1 MKYVSRRRFVLCSSY
16 VFPMRFLFLFFYVVR
31 QTSGPDPSKIKCKGN
46 EPDTSSLG
54 LFFLFFVGPRDKDVF
69 PLVSFPVKH
78 FIKELDG
85 AELVSLPLMLDLT
98 LKPICLV
105 FWFYKYISWALTYSI
120 KEKQERRV
128 FR

>member
-1 MKYVSRRRFVLCSSY
+1 
-16 VFPMRFLFLFFYVVR
+16 VVR

-120 KEKQERRV
+120 KEKQERRDLSSV
-128 FR
+128 QIIC

>member
-1 MKYVSRRRFVLCSSY
+1 MRSNERQSRNN
-16 VFPMRFLFLFFYVVR
+16 P
-31 QTSGPDPSKIKCKGN
+31 IKCKGN

-120 KEKQERRV
+120 KEKQERRDLSSV
-128 FR
+128 QRPCSLFYFGSAVIDSSLL